1 MGGACKPTTRLSVML
16 PALPD
21 VGIWRLEVHGWY
33 AATELMGSLH
43 LARLSGTPIVEARL
57 RLEQREQKKPG
68 KPTMQYGV
76 PVLELPGMSVAAL
89 LGGGAAAQVGPG
101 VTTQVPERVNR
112 RERVARPPLP
122 PGPPPPTD
130 RAFTPHGGGAAQ
142 SVPPPPPLPD
152 EPPHPALDTERTVTT
167 DGEIIEAEVVEDDL
181 VHRLMRAAADG
192 TDDPASTQQKRQV
205 HSLLD
210 GLGTDTVMGV
220 LTEAFDLSTFG
231 GITSAQADAVLR
243 VGDEMGTDA
252 LHAAWRGWQV

>member
-1 MGGACKPTTRLSVML
+1 ML

-89 LGGGAAAQVGPG
+89 LGGGATAQVGPG
-101 VTTQVPERVNR
+101 VTQQVPERVNR

-130 RAFTPHGGGAAQ
+130 RAFTPQGGGAAAAT

-152 EPPHPALDTERTVTT
+152 EPMTVMTPRVTGVTT
-167 DGEIIEAEVVEDDL
+167 DGEILEAEVVEDDL
-181 VHRLMRAAADG
+181 VRRLMRAASDG
-192 TDDPASTQQKRQV
+192 TDEPASTQQKRQV

-252 LHAAWRGWQV
+252 LHAAWKGWQA